1 MHIENSKKKEAKLA
15 KILYK
20 LSLKSVL
27 IKINK
32 NFAVFNCFLHFLKPF
47 SLGKFSGDFLYFGGN
62 LGEILKSSGER
73 LLEGAGNPDIKCTNH
88 SLSGMVEILF

>member
-1 MHIENSKKKEAKLA
+1 M
-15 KILYK
+15 
-20 LSLKSVL
+20 SLKSVL

-62 LGEILKSSGER
+62 LGEILKSSGEN
-73 LLEGAGNPDIKCTNH
+73 LPEGVGNP
-88 SLSGMVEILF
+88 GMPGKMLKTAKNIFKAFAYSKTAAYCQYV